1 MIGLDNEIRLANIL
15 IVIAEGETQVKISKK

>member
-15 IVIAEGETQVKISKK
+15 RLIATGEAIVYTLLN